1 MRYRK
6 LYNNICI
13 SNYGNYNLFDDYVFY
28 VYKDI
33 GFSCIV

>member
-13 SNYGNYNLFDDYVFY
+13 SNYNLFDDYVFY